1 MNIAR
6 LDFFS
11 EPPQLS
17 YCKKETN
24 KTFFGG
30 ILFFVYIAVMILI
43 SVVYIIDFFVNDKY
57 DIKYSLIKNTE
68 IDSSKM
74 NEDEEL
80 NPNINMTIE
89 LYKMT
94 YPMGEKLSDKF
105 LIIDELKGLI
115 NRGEIFKRRVN
126 ETQLVLA

>member
-30 ILFFVYIAVMILI
+30 ILFFFYMAVMILI
-43 SVVYIIDFFVNDKY
+43 SVVYIIDF
-57 DIKYSLIKNTE
+57 L
-68 IDSSKM
+68 
-74 NEDEEL
+74 
-80 NPNINMTIE
+80 
-89 LYKMT
+89 
-94 YPMGEKLSDKF
+94 
-105 LIIDELKGLI
+105 
-115 NRGEIFKRRVN
+115 
-126 ETQLVLA
+126 